1 MMRHPGQRSVPARPR
16 PSRRQTISKGLD
28 SLIVIASVSCS
39 RGQIK
44 NFVYFLFIL
53 TMDGDEKKEMTV
65 HNGGLLLRPITDA
78 GDHKASVR
86 KSSARMAKIHR
97 QSLRELAD

>member
-1 MMRHPGQRSVPARPR
+1 MVKTLRRIGNSYGVIIDRPIMELLGMD
-16 PSRRQTISKGLD
+16 SQTRL
-28 SLIVIASVSCS
+28 
-39 RGQIK
+39 
-44 NFVYFLFIL
+44 
-53 TMDGDEKKEMTV
+53 EMTV